1 MLILRMLLE
10 LLGHVW
16 THQLDGPAL
25 VSGVGYKTF
34 YERHCHSLSTK
45 IRVDK
50 NSFGD
55 DPIGVALDGGKRNLA
70 DELLAVT
77 SNNAVILNLVLH
89 RDHFHSPSIFRKVI
103 FKVKA

>member
-1 MLILRMLLE
+1 MLLE

-16 THQLDGPAL
+16 AHQFNGPAL
-25 VSGVGYKTF
+25 VSGVIDKTF
-34 YERHCHSLSTK
+34 YERHCHPLSTK
-45 IRVDK
+45 SGVDK
-50 NSFGD
+50 DPFGD
-55 DPIGVALDGGKRNLA
+55 DPVGVALDGGKGDLA